1 MQAKTDILKRS
12 PDALTSDSTG
22 LPVLIV
28 NDAGVSKSISLGN
41 SIYLDLDSNLVQESI
56 VINPYSSKVL
66 IHTGN
71 YLSYTSSKQ
80 YIRSSDICRLTGNLT
95 FSPQFTYTISARS
108 SVSLTIYDNR
118 GRQIAVLIKGV
129 HAPGVY
135 HKGWN
140 GSIPAGL
147 YTYVFKTDSGK
158 TLKIHNG
165 TVTILK

>member
-1 MQAKTDILKRS
+1 MEYRTAYCCRWRTNWAQADLQAKTDILKRS

-95 FSPQFTYTISARS
+95 FYIYNYLYNFCPVFCISHD
-108 SVSLTIYDNR
+108 I
-118 GRQIAVLIKGV
+118 
-129 HAPGVY
+129 
-135 HKGWN
+135 
-140 GSIPAGL
+140 
-147 YTYVFKTDSGK
+147 
-158 TLKIHNG
+158 
-165 TVTILK
+165 